1 MNCFQNF
8 ISVFWSTHGGKLL
21 VIKHLSLCL
30 TSVNA
35 FDIADESATEGVG
48 TSCPCLAVV
57 QMLTWQ
63 HTAKLGKPEGAPPLF
78 SSLAIRYLK
87 CCKTVWVWVC
97 EMKTVELLSASKRWI
112 IRVQKDKEALWVQ
125 KLFQLSYNGK
135 RERQRFSICWGSETA
150 ELETQVREHVSGK
163 SLHRWQY
170 CVMKTILC

>member
-35 FDIADESATEGVG
+35 FDIADESVTEGVG

-63 HTAKLGKPEGAPPLF
+63 RTAKLGKPEGAPPLF

-97 EMKTVELLSASKRWI
+97 EMKTVELLSA
-112 IRVQKDKEALWVQ
+112 
-125 KLFQLSYNGK
+125 GK
-135 RERQRFSICWGSETA
+135 KMNYQSSERQSSSGFRSFSSCHIMVKGRDRGSLFA
-150 ELETQVREHVSGK
+150 EDLRLLS
-163 SLHRWQY
+163 
-170 CVMKTILC
+170 